1 MEVKKYLN
9 KKLKLNKDRIEN
21 IRQVVYCFETEVT
34 SSNNG
39 VCIKCYRTI
48 EKVIQMQSDMV
59 KIKSD
64 INSARNAVCE
74 NYKLTCSISAEKRK
88 TEKRLL
94 YSPSLTKPMKHQ
106 KLFSSEVSVVH
117 LVNLPTFNDI
127 IAKSSSPAPPNMPL
141 EKTARRSLGFSE
153 TRTAKLGKETPQTQ
167 GSDLVGEVKPQRLYL
182 KSAKDFVSVDRDQFY
197 RQNHMTPYSGSHG
210 MSLTK
215 KYKLELQT
223 CSR

>member
-117 LVNLPTFNDI
+117 LVNLQTFNDI

-167 GSDLVGEVKPQRLYL
+167 GSDLVGEVKDL
-182 KSAKDFVSVDRDQFY
+182 KFLVDVFNDAAIRV
-197 RQNHMTPYSGSHG
+197 
-210 MSLTK
+210 
-215 KYKLELQT
+215 LQ
-223 CSR
+223 SW